1 MKILVVGGGGREHAL
16 AWKLR
21 QSHRTSAV
29 FVAPGNAGS
38 KACATT
44 VPIQA
49 DDFAGLENF
58 ALKNAIDLTVVG
70 PDNALASGIVD
81 RFQCA
86 GLKIFGPNQ
95 AAARL
100 ESSKSY
106 AKEFMARHGI
116 PSARFAICDSVNEGL
131 RAATRFGFPVVIK
144 ADGLALGKGVV
155 IVQSRE
161 EADRVLHRIMDDRLF
176 GDAGTTVV
184 VEEYLQGIESS
195 VHALIDGERYCLFP
209 TAQDHKA
216 LYDGN
221 HGPNTGGMGAFSPSR
236 LSSSDLQAIE
246 EGILKPFLRGIQSD
260 GVEYKGMLFP
270 GLMLTE
276 RGPVVLEFNARFGDP
291 ESQAILPRLSSDLID
306 LLEATIEGRL
316 GEVAPQW
323 STAVS
328 VCVVLASKGYP
339 ERPETGKP
347 VVGLDAVSEL
357 RDVLVFHAGTREHEG
372 RILTSGGR
380 VIGITALADS
390 IRSARRKAYDAV
402 SMIEFDGCYFRR
414 DIGSIG
420 TP

>member
-21 QSHRTSAV
+21 QSHRVSAV
-29 FVAPGNAGS
+29 FVAPGNAGTKGS
-38 KACATT
+38 VTA
-44 VPIQA
+44 VPIPA
-49 DDFAGLENF
+49 DDFAGLESF

-70 PDNALASGIVD
+70 PDNALADGIVD
-81 RFQCA
+81 RFQSA
-86 GLKIFGPNQ
+86 GLRIFGPKR
-95 AAARL
+95 AGARL

-116 PSARFAICDSVNEGL
+116 PSARFAVCDSVNEGL
-131 RAATRFGFPVVIK
+131 RAADRFGFPVVIK

-155 IVQSRE
+155 IVQTRE
-161 EADRVLHRIMDDRLF
+161 EAERILRRMIDDRLF
-176 GDAGTTVV
+176 GDAGTRVV
-184 VEEYLQGIESS
+184 VEEYLQGIECS
-195 VHALIDGERYCLFP
+195 VHALIDGEHYCLFP

-236 LSSSDLQAIE
+236 LSSSDLEAIE
-246 EGILKPFLRGIQSD
+246 KGILKPFLRGIQRD

-270 GLMLTE
+270 GLMLTK
-276 RGPVVLEFNARFGDP
+276 RGPAVLEFNARFGDP

-316 GEVAPQW
+316 SEVAPEW
-323 STAVS
+323 SSSDS

-347 VVGLDAVSEL
+347 IVGLEAVSDL
-357 RDVLVFHAGTREHEG
+357 RDVLVFHAGTREQEG
-372 RILTSGGR
+372 RIITSGGR
-380 VIGITALADS
+380 VIGITALGDS
-390 IRSARRKAYDAV
+390 IRSAHRKAYDAV

-414 DIGSIG
+414 DIGSLG
-420 TP
+420 AP